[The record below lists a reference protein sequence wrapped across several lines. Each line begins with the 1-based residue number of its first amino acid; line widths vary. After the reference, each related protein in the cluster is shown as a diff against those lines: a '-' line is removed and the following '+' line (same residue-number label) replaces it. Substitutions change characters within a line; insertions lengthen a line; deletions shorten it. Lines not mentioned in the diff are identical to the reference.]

1 MPDMAES
8 SADNRGGFSLK
19 LNAFSRDGAV
29 RVREDAR
36 GKFRTDL
43 LDLSPGAASIINK
56 SDGTSIH
63 HHRLLLERRLSTA
76 EAACG
81 EEQKGR

>member
-29 RVREDAR
+29 RVREGAR

-43 LDLSPGAASIINK
+43 LDLAPGAASIINK
-56 SDGTSIH
+56 NDGTSIH
-63 HHRLLLERRLSTA
+63 HHRLCLSA
-76 EAACG
+76 G
-81 EEQKGR
+81 

>member
-29 RVREDAR
+29 GEDAR

-43 LDLSPGAASIINK
+43 LDLAPGAASIINK
-56 SDGTSIH
+56 NDGTSIH
-63 HHRLLLERRLSTA
+63 HHRLLLERRLSIA

>member
-8 SADNRGGFSLK
+8 SANNRGRFSLK

-29 RVREDAR
+29 RVREDAC

-43 LDLSPGAASIINK
+43 LDLAPGSASIINK

-63 HHRLLLERRLSTA
+63 HHRLCLSA
-76 EAACG
+76 G
-81 EEQKGR
+81 